1 MPNWVYNSLVIEG
14 DADVL
19 ARIAQ
24 QLATPW
30 QTQHL
35 DWKTNTIKSEMVE
48 QPLSYYNIIKPTN
61 LDEYYDK
68 PNGTQDHPD
77 HWYQWNCRNWGAKWD
92 ASSAER
98 HETEDGSLCYTFES
112 PWGIPNQAMLTLSQ
126 QYPTVTLELEY
137 EEETGWGGCIVYTNG
152 NEETSEEY
160 DNKCRDCS
168 ALNTVDCCEECG
180 NELCS
185 KCNNISEADKD
196 ALGKC
201 EEHKHLLEEVK
212 NA

>member
-19 ARIAQ
+19 TRIAQ
-24 QLATPW
+24 QLATPHE
-30 QTQHL
+30 TQHL
-35 DWKTNTIKSEMVE
+35 DWKTNEVKTEMVE
-48 QPLSYYNIIKPTN
+48 QPFSYWNIIKPTN

-68 PNGTQDHPD
+68 PDTKQDHPD
-77 HWYQWNCRNWGAKWD
+77 HWYSWNTSNWGVKWN

-98 HETEDGSLCYTFES
+98 HDTEDGSLCYTFES
-112 PWGIPNQAMLTLSQ
+112 PWGIPNEALLTLSK
-126 QYPTVTLELEY
+126 QYPTVTLELEF
-137 EEETGWGGCIVYTNG
+137 EEETGWGGTIVYDNG
-152 NEETSEEY
+152 NEETTEEY

-168 ALNTVDCCEECG
+168 ALNTLDYCDDCG

-196 ALGKC
+196 ALKEC
-201 EEHKHLLEEVK
+201 ETHKHLAQEVT
-212 NA
+212 A